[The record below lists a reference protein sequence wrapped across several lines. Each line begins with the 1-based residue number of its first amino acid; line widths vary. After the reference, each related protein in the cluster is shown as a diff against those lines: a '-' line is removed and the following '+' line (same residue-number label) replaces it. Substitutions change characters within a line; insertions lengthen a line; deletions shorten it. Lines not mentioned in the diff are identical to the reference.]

1 MGTPLGL
8 RESIAT
14 ACCKHRLHGGIQTDP
29 IALGDKD
36 RRHPIFCP
44 KDHPDLLALM

>member
-8 RESIAT
+8 RKSIA
-14 ACCKHRLHGGIQTDP
+14 AAGCEHRLHGGVQTDP